1 MEAFCNNKLIL
12 LPVLSCKCFLVGFKA
27 VNEPPVPQH
36 VQRKEHVFQ
45 ALTLELTLDLTKNWI
60 IVICDEVSISMR
72 KSYNDMYTNKTVIQ
86 RKKV

>member
-1 MEAFCNNKLIL
+1 MTINYFL

-45 ALTLELTLDLTKNWI
+45 ALTPEQTWDLNKNCI
-60 IVICDEVSISMR
+60 IVICDDVPISMR
-72 KSYNDMYTNKTVIQ
+72 KIYIDMYTYKTVIQ
-86 RKKV
+86 RNKV